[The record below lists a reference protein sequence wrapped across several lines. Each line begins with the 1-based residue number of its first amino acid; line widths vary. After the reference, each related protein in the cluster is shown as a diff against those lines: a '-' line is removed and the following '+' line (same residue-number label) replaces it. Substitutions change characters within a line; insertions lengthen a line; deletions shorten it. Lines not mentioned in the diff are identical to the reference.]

1 MNDDLSTATDALN
14 EKLASAEKA
23 LQAMVLGVEGS
34 TLLYGKTRL
43 TFRKKA
49 GSWRLLVLRENE
61 SEPVILLSASR
72 EDRIRSAHALGALL
86 EDMKQRSA
94 AERSIVDSAVQN
106 VDAFLASVAPPTP
119 KSKYTE
125 GSEALKT
132 GLKESLRPDRCKE
145 CDVHLSLDHKPG
157 CSYVE
162 VEHMTASLQHILGC
176 QHWNIIAEA
185 RRVVEELATTKRTL
199 AARHRL
205 FEELDTEKTRNAEL
219 SASLEK
225 AVADLDELQDIVRA
239 VLVADHYA
247 LECPCDGCKA
257 WRRAESLT
265 SPSSRD
271 RTA

>member
-1 MNDDLSTATDALN
+1 MNDDLSTTTDALN
-14 EKLASAEKA
+14 EKLSAAEKT
-23 LQAMVLGVEGS
+23 LQAMALGVEGS

-43 TFRKKA
+43 TFGKKA

-86 EDMKQRSA
+86 EDMKQRSD
-94 AERSIVDSAVQN
+94 AERSIVDSAMKN

-119 KSKYTE
+119 KCGEDFEVVETE
-125 GSEALKT
+125 LKGDAGRIAWLNRRIDSDDATFDMLRRTLGHGSE
-132 GLKESLRPDRCKE
+132 
-145 CDVHLSLDHKPG
+145 HL
-157 CSYVE
+157 VE
-162 VEHMTASLQHILGC
+162 A
-176 QHWNIIAEA
+176 A
-185 RRVVEELATTKRTL
+185 RLVVEELATTKRTL

-225 AVADLDELQDIVRA
+225 AVADRDELQDIVRA
-239 VLVADHYA
+239 VLEADHFA

-265 SPSSRD
+265 CKLGCDKASS
-271 RTA
+271 